1 MCTEP
6 ADVPFIAAFVAVA
19 VNVHAHFNA
28 VDVSAS
34 AAGFQLHCSP
44 SS

>member
-1 MCTEP
+1 MAAKP
-6 ADVPFIAAFVAVA
+6 ADMPLVPAFVAVA
-19 VNVHAHFNA
+19 VYVNAHFNA